1 MKEIQGLVKNGG
13 ELRQQKL
20 WQCLKDDNAINTI
33 IEGCVAEW
41 GLSPG
46 LNNYALR
53 IERTDQIVSLDNVDI
68 LHGKVLILSE
78 SNDKLIRDFL
88 ENLERNESKGI
99 NDLPVKMK
107 LENAD
112 GQEYLD
118 LLVDKYDGVPIILK
132 RISYDLKTH
141 EDSKVIGVLL
151 EGLALIINKRPS
163 VLNTIEER
171 GGEIIE
177 ILAKNLIVPAQNAGL
192 HNQDQW
198 LPWDSSRLK
207 HSLNFLT
214 VIQKS
219 KNLSVRVREVV
230 IVNKLLDIITGES
243 LASSLHVSALA
254 LFNELVLNNEEDR
267 TGIVHKMI
275 LKKVPQ
281 FLSKRYEPKERNSH
295 PNDPN
300 YMRKQLVYVQCWT
313 LLKYQRQMNTPIGDQ
328 DSRNFQKI
336 KELIDIAFPD
346 RKEQH
351 SGTGTLHKQ
360 RYSDEYKTLGF
371 ESYVD
376 PKKDFEKPP
385 GELALQIIYDFA
397 NNHPEAFNK
406 TVTDYNCHKCP
417 FARSAIGLVKVLCQV
432 LGVGEDP
439 LLIDFSN
446 QLSYYPFVL
455 SQEDFLQEMFEICI
469 DPLLKT
475 WRDMQATTKD
485 FHKVMDVTRE
495 QLQHALKDCPKSL
508 RSGDDSFKSKLLPY
522 GEIAKIW
529 KEGGRTKADCGAIR
543 ALKDVLTPGIMD
555 LIEQQRLNFARNG
568 TMFSKPNRSNKKST
582 FVKLSPHQKYI
593 QYGDWSQRETVP
605 EAEDLKEKIAIDNI
619 KEFKAYKSKFLV

>member
-1 MKEIQGLVKNGG
+1 MGDMIRGLVKNGG
-13 ELRQQKL
+13 KL
-20 WQCLKDDNAINTI
+20 SQAKQWECLKDDNAINAI
-33 IEGCVAEW
+33 IERCLTDW

-46 LNNYALR
+46 LSNYALR
-53 IERTDQIVSLDNVDI
+53 IDRSDQIASVDNLDAI
-68 LHGKVLILSE
+68 HGKVLILIE
-78 SNDKLIRDFL
+78 SNDKLISDL
-88 ENLERNESKGI
+88 LNSLGTHESKGI
-99 NDLPVKMK
+99 NDLPGKMS

-118 LLVDKYDGVPIILK
+118 LLVDKYNGIPIILN
-132 RISYDLKTH
+132 RLSYDLKTH

-163 VLNTIEER
+163 VLHTIEEK
-171 GGEIIE
+171 GGEVIDLI
-177 ILAKNLIVPAQNAGL
+177 AKNLSVPAQKAGQQ
-192 HNQDQW
+192 NQDQW
-198 LPWDSSRLK
+198 LQWDSSRLK

-219 KNLSVRVREVV
+219 KNLSVKVREVV

-243 LASSLHVSALA
+243 LARSVHRSALA

-267 TGIVHKMI
+267 TGIVHSMT

-281 FLSKRYEPKERNSH
+281 FLSSRYASDERCS
-295 PNDPN
+295 DPGD
-300 YMRKQLVYVQCWT
+300 MRKQLVYVQCWT

-346 RKEQH
+346 KKEH
-351 SGTGTLHKQ
+351 IGSGTLHKQ

-397 NNHPEAFNK
+397 NKHPEAFNK
-406 TVTDYNCHKCP
+406 TVTDYNLIKCP

-439 LLIDFSN
+439 LLIDSSN
-446 QLSYYPFVL
+446 QLSYYPFIL
-455 SQEDFLQEMFEICI
+455 SQEDFLQDMFEICI
-469 DPLLKT
+469 KPLLKT

-495 QLQHALKDCPKSL
+495 QLQLALKDCPKSL
-508 RSGDDSFKSKLLPY
+508 RSGDNSFKSRLLPY
-522 GEIAKIW
+522 TEIAKIW
-529 KEGGRTKADCGAIR
+529 KEGGRTKADCGAIQ
-543 ALKDVLTPGIMD
+543 ALKEVLTPEIED
-555 LIEQQRLNFARNG
+555 LIRVQRLNFACAG
-568 TMFSKPNRSNKKST
+568 TMFSKQNTRSSKKHT
-582 FVKLSPHQKYI
+582 FVKLSPHQKYLW
-593 QYGDWSQRETVP
+593 YGDWNQRDTVP
-605 EAEDLKEKIAIDNI
+605 EAEDLHGKMAIDHI
-619 KEFKAYKSKFLV
+619 KEFKAHKS